1 MRKSFA
7 IAVGASAMFAASL
20 VAGPVAA
27 QNTQTTQTTQTTRTQ
42 SGDVIGPHN
51 PYCGQWVDGAFQ
63 ANGNC
68 VTETTT
74 TTTTTTQPAA
84 AAVAAP
90 VAGTAVVVTA
100 PGANARVNQRLSG
113 KIIAVNGHMVTLQ
126 HGDRTLIVD
135 DGRAL
140 SREDTGR
147 VATGRDII
155 AHGYWEDG
163 TFYANRFE

>member
-7 IAVGASAMFAASL
+7 IAVGAGAMLLAGLA
-20 VAGPVAA
+20 AGPAFA
-27 QNTQTTQTTQTTRTQ
+27 QTSSTTQTTTTRTAT
-42 SGDVIGPHN
+42 GDIIGPHN
-51 PYCGQWVDGAFQ
+51 PYCGVWVGDAFQ

-74 TTTTTTQPAA
+74 TTTTTQP

-90 VAGTAVVVTA
+90 GAAVVVAA
-100 PGANARVNQRLSG
+100 PNGRINERISG
-113 KIIAVNGHMVTLQ
+113 KIIAVDKNMVTLQ
-126 HGDRTLIVD
+126 HGNRTLIVN

-147 VATGRDII
+147 VATGREVV